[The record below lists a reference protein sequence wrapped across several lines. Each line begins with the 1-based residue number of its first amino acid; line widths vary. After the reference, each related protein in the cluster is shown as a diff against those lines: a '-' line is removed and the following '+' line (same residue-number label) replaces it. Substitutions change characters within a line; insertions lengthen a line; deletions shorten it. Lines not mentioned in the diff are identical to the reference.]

1 MALNFKQFVDSAPAT
16 RVVLVT
22 TKKPVRLLVGVN
34 MLGQLGQHVRVNLKA
49 TIWPV
54 VDRNLSVVPSVH
66 APASGCWDPRPCGLR
81 QGTIGFDGNA
91 KLAGRVC
98 GRPVAEL
105 VEQERL
111 GMWTITPCSLT
122 PLYGKRRCSCHSRG
136 QISGSYRIAKVYF
149 VHVVGCHSDNK
160 NIPHHVLN
168 L

>member
-66 APASGCWDPRPCGLR
+66 APASGC
-81 QGTIGFDGNA
+81 
-91 KLAGRVC
+91 
-98 GRPVAEL
+98 
-105 VEQERL
+105 
-111 GMWTITPCSLT
+111 
-122 PLYGKRRCSCHSRG
+122 
-136 QISGSYRIAKVYF
+136 
-149 VHVVGCHSDNK
+149 
-160 NIPHHVLN
+160 
-168 L
+168 